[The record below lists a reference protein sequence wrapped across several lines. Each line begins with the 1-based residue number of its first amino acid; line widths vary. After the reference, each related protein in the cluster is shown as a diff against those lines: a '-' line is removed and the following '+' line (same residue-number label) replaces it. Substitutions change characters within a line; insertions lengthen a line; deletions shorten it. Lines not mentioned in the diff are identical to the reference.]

1 MATAN
6 VMSALR
12 YRNYAEELR
21 VMAADRMSA
30 KDRDSLLGVA
40 AHFDQVAAS
49 LEVAAD
55 AENVRDIARA
65 HLDPL

>member
-1 MATAN
+1 MAKAN
-6 VMSALR
+6 FTSALR

-40 AHFDQVAAS
+40 AHFDHMAAS

-55 AENVRDIARA
+55 AESVRKSRP
-65 HLDPL
+65 HLDSL